1 MNRRHFFQQTAA
13 AGLFA
18 ALAAKSGSSAKA
30 GAAANFDKEPLL
42 HGLISAVFTPFKPD
56 GAPNLDVVPQYVD
69 YLVDSGMNG
78 MYICGSTGEGP
89 SLSVAERKALDEAFV
104 KAAGKRITAVVQV
117 GANAE
122 SDCQELAAHAEALGA
137 DAISANAPSY
147 FKIRDTQTMASW
159 LIDIASAAPNT
170 PIYYYHIPSLT
181 GVDIDMGVL
190 LAEMEKNCPTFR
202 GVKFSDTIGHRF
214 LEITQYGDGKY
225 EALWGC
231 DESLMTGF
239 ALGGCG
245 GIGSTYALAPKLYHR
260 LLDTIDAGNWAK
272 ARKIQLDIWKFVQLL
287 FKYKISSA
295 SRLILERAVGVKFGK
310 SRLPLSAD
318 AAEVDAEA
326 FDAEL
331 AAALPSFFP
340 DGTRAAQNQK

>member
-18 ALAAKSGSSAKA
+18 ALAAKSGSSVKA
-30 GAAANFDKEPLL
+30 GADAKKPLL

-56 GAPNLDVVPQYVD
+56 GTPNVDIVPKYVD
-69 YLVDSGMNG
+69 YLVDSGING
-78 MYICGSTGEGP
+78 IYICGSTGEGP
-89 SLSVAERKALDEAFV
+89 SLSVAERKALAEAFV
-104 KAAGKRITAVVQV
+104 GAAKGRITGVVQV

-214 LEITQYGDGKY
+214 LEITQYGGGKY

-245 GIGSTYALAPKLYHR
+245 GIGSTYALSPKVYHQ
-260 LLDTIDAGNWAK
+260 LLEAIDAGDWAE
-272 ARKIQLDIWKFVQLL
+272 ARKVQLKIWKFVQVL
-287 FKYKISSA
+287 FKHKINSA
-295 SRLILERAVGVKFGK
+295 SRLIMERALGEKFGR
-310 SRLPLSAD
+310 SRLPLYAD
-318 AAEVDAEA
+318 ASDIDQAA
-326 FDAEL
+326 FDADI
-331 AAALPSFFP
+331 AALQLP
-340 DGTRAAQNQK
+340 

>member
-18 ALAAKSGSSAKA
+18 ALAAKSGSSVKA
-30 GAAANFDKEPLL
+30 GADAKKPLL

-56 GAPNLDVVPQYVD
+56 GTPNIDDIPKYVD
-69 YLVDSGMNG
+69 YLVDAKMNG

-104 KAAGKRITAVVQV
+104 KAAGGRITAVVQV

-122 SDCQELAAHAEALGA
+122 SDCQELAAHAESLGA

-147 FKIRDTQTMASW
+147 FKIRDTETMAQW

-214 LEITQYGDGKY
+214 LEITQYGGGKY

-231 DESLMTGF
+231 DESLLTGF

-245 GIGSTYALAPKLYHR
+245 GIGSTYALAPKLYLR
-260 LLDTIDAGNWAK
+260 LLDAIDAGDWVK

-287 FKYKISSA
+287 FKHKISSA
-295 SRLILERAVGVKFGK
+295 SRLILERAVGIKFGK

-326 FDAEL
+326 FDADL
-331 AAALPSFFP
+331 AAALPSFFG
-340 DGTRAAQNQK
+340 DGAKK